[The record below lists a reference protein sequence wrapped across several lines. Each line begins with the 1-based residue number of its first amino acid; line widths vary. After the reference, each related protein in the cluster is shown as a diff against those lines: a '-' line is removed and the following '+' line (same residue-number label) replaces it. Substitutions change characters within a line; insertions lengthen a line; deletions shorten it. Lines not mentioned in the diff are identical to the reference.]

1 MDKRTFYRLGIGLG
15 VVTFLL
21 DFFVLPVESIIVG
34 AISLV
39 LNLKKRKEN
48 RILIGM
54 VFTILGLIGA
64 ISFLVW
70 LIYTEVMG
78 LGESSYWFCR
88 LLFG

>member
-34 AISLV
+34 TISLV

>member
-78 LGESSYWFCR
+78 LGESSYWFCQ

>member
-21 DFFVLPVESIIVG
+21 DFFVLPIESIIVG

-64 ISFLVW
+64 ISFLTW

>member
-1 MDKRTFYRLGIGLG
+1 MDKRTFYGLGIVLG
-15 VVTFLL
+15 VLTFLL
-21 DFFVLPVESIIVG
+21 DFFALPVESIVVG

-39 LNLKKRKEN
+39 LNFKKRKEN

-70 LIYTEVMG
+70 LIYTEVTG

>member
-21 DFFVLPVESIIVG
+21 DFFVLPIESIVVG

-64 ISFLVW
+64 ISFLAW
-70 LIYTEVMG
+70 LIYTEVAG